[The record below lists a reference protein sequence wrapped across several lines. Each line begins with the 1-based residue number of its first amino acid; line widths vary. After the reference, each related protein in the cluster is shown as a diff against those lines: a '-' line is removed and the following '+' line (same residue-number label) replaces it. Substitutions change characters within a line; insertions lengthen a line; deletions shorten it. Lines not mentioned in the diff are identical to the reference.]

1 MNSFKKCICLLI
13 STLLLISSLS
23 GCGILNNSKSTGS
36 SQSGNTV
43 SEDTDNKK
51 QEKQVGSLDNP
62 VPLGESFSW
71 EDEYS
76 SDILDPIAYTGT
88 YTACIKSVKK
98 LEDSEYEQ
106 YDLEKDENADA
117 YLISIEMSGDITPTV
132 GKVSYNSTIPNIS
145 GTRVPEGG
153 GYMGAVTSGF
163 DGSISRV
170 ISDKYG
176 LSTLLNNNEN
186 NQVDYSGEFIVYGYK
201 EYENLLMIKVQKNIL
216 MKMFHLTKN
225 IFTLN

>member
-1 MNSFKKCICLLI
+1 
-13 STLLLISSLS
+13 
-23 GCGILNNSKSTGS
+23 
-36 SQSGNTV
+36 
-43 SEDTDNKK
+43 
-51 QEKQVGSLDNP
+51 
-62 VPLGESFSW
+62 
-71 EDEYS
+71 
-76 SDILDPIAYTGT
+76 
-88 YTACIKSVKK
+88 
-98 LEDSEYEQ
+98 
-106 YDLEKDENADA
+106 
-117 YLISIEMSGDITPTV
+117 MSGDITPTV